1 MNREP
6 VWVPRIV
13 VDAIHL
19 EQIRAHGG
27 LAGIRD
33 ENALESALAR
43 AQQRWTYEPT
53 SDVPTLAAA
62 YGFGLCQN
70 HPFRDGNKRV
80 AFVTMV
86 VFLMLNGWEFDA
98 PEPEVVTAMLALA
111 DGKSKEVDLGAWI
124 RSRAARTKRPRKAT

>member
-53 SDVPTLAAA
+53 SDVPTLAAV

-111 DGKSKEVDLGAWI
+111 DGKSKEDDLAVWI

>member
-1 MNREP
+1 MAREP
-6 VWVPRIV
+6 VWVPRV
-13 VDAIHL
+13 AVDAIHL
-19 EQIRAHGG
+19 DQLRAHGG
-27 LAGIRD
+27 LAGVRD

-43 AQQRWTYEPT
+43 ARQRWSYAPKTTLP
-53 SDVPTLAAA
+53 DLAAA

-86 VFLMLNGWEFDA
+86 VFLSLNGRSFDA

-111 DGKSKEVDLGAWI
+111 SGKSSEKELAAWV
-124 RSRAARTKRPRKAT
+124 RKHTATAKRA

>member
-1 MNREP
+1 MSREP

-13 VDAIHL
+13 VDAIHVD
-19 EQIRAHGG
+19 QIRAHGG
-27 LAGIRD
+27 LAGVRD

-43 AQQRWTYEPT
+43 AHHRWSYEPT
-53 SDVPTLAAA
+53 SDLPTLAAA

-86 VFLMLNGWEFDA
+86 VFLLLNGWEFDA
-98 PEPEVVTAMLALA
+98 PEAEVVTAMLALA
-111 DGKSKEVDLGAWI
+111 EGKSKEADLAGWV
-124 RSRAARTKRPRKAT
+124 RSRAVRTKGPRKAT

>member
-1 MNREP
+1 MSGEP

-19 EQIRAHGG
+19 DQIRAHGG
-27 LAGIRD
+27 LAGIRE

-53 SDVPTLAAA
+53 SDIPTLAAA

-86 VFLMLNGWEFDA
+86 VFLMLNSWEFDA
-98 PEPEVVTAMLALA
+98 PEQEVVTAMLALA
-111 DGKSKEVDLGAWI
+111 EGKSKEADLAGWI
-124 RSRAARTKRPRKAT
+124 RSRSARTKRPRKAT

>member
-1 MNREP
+1 MSREP

-13 VDAIHL
+13 ADAIHL

-43 AQQRWTYEPT
+43 ARQRWTYEPA
-53 SDVPTLAAA
+53 SDIPTLAAA

-98 PEPEVVTAMLALA
+98 PEPEVVTAMLSLA
-111 DGKSKEVDLGAWI
+111 DGKSKEAHLAGWI
-124 RSRAARTKRPRKAT
+124 GSRAARTRRPRKAT